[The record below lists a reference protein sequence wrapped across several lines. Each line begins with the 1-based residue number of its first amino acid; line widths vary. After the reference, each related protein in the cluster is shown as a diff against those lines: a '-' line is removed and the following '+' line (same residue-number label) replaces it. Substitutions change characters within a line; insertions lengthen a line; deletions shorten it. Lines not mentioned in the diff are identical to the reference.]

1 MSIKLFHL
9 YCEWD
14 FGGNLTSN
22 SGVYLSEESA
32 RTALAYGLKG
42 YFHGL
47 EFSDLKQNEDWD
59 IEEIEI
65 E

>member
-1 MSIKLFHL
+1 MKAYHL

-14 FGGNLTSN
+14 FGGNLCSN
-22 SGVYLSEESA
+22 SGVYLSEQSA
-32 RTALAYGLKG
+32 KTALVQGLKG
-42 YFHGL
+42 QYHGL
-47 EFSDLKQNEDWD
+47 EFSDLKVSEWD